1 MVLQAIRYN
10 MLQIRNLKK
19 LKVKKLKEAAI
30 INLFQGFPKKTYY
43 VRIRAY
49 YKTDGKVYYGNWSN
63 VKKVKI
69 KR

>member
-30 INLFQGFPKKTYY
+30 INLFQGFPKKH
-43 VRIRAY
+43 IMSE
-49 YKTDGKVYYGNWSN
+49 YGHIIKPM
-63 VKKVKI
+63 VKYIMETGVMS